1 MRQLLRGPLPSSA
14 HACASLDEWLATK
27 PGIRTVSI
35 YSPLSGEID
44 LAKIIRSRPDI
55 RWVYPRIHE
64 DGVTLTLHE
73 GGDLESGAFGIME
86 PRRDSPEVAAVDVDL
101 FVCPGLAFAEDG
113 GRLGRGRGFYDRL
126 LAKARPGAF
135 KVGICHGFQMIPE
148 TFGEDHDIRMDAV
161 IF

>member
-1 MRQLLRGPLPSSA
+1 MRSLLREPLPASS
-14 HACASLDEWLATK
+14 HACAALDEWLAK
-27 PGIRTVSI
+27 NPGIRTVSI

-44 LAKIIRSRPDI
+44 LAEIIRSRPDI
-55 RWVYPRIHE
+55 RWVYPRIHD

-73 GGDLESGAFGIME
+73 SGDLEAGTFGIME
-86 PRRDSPEVAAVDVDL
+86 PRQDSPEVAAMDVDL
-101 FVCPGLAFAEDG
+101 FVCPGLAFDEHG

-135 KVGICHGFQMIPE
+135 KVGVCHGFQMVQD
-148 TFGEDHDIRMDAV
+148 TFGEDHDIHMDAV